1 MTKLELNRPELLESR
16 AFIGGDWVGG
26 ERQSD
31 VIDPATG
38 DIIAQVA
45 DLSVTEMRHAIDAAF
60 CAGPGW
66 AALTAK
72 KRADVLINWHDLL
85 IENQEDL
92 ARILTAEMGKPIA
105 EARGEIAYGASFIR
119 WFAEEGRRIYG
130 DLIPGHQ
137 PDKRI
142 MVLKQP
148 IGVVG
153 SITPW
158 NFPNAMIARKVA
170 PALAA
175 GCTFVGRPAEDTPL
189 SATAMAKLGQ
199 EAGIPDGVLNIV
211 TGTDAPGLGQELCA
225 NPKVRKVTFTG
236 STEVGRILMR
246 QCAQNV
252 TKLSLE
258 LGGNAPF
265 IVFDDADIDK
275 AVEGAIAAKF
285 RNGGQTCVCA
295 NRIYVQDAIHDEF
308 VAKLAHAVGAMQVG
322 PGSEERT
329 DIGPLINAAAVEK
342 VQRHLEDSLKKGAK
356 VAAGGEP
363 DPRGG
368 LYFKPTVITGVCA
381 GMLLLKEETFGPLA
395 PITRFA
401 SEPEV
406 VAMANDTEFGLA
418 AYFYTRDL
426 SRGWRVAEALE
437 YGIVGLNT
445 GIVSTAE
452 APFGGVKASGLGRE
466 GSRYGIEDFLEIKY
480 VCAAI

>member
-1 MTKLELNRPELLESR
+1 MSLDLTRTDLLEPR
-16 AFIGGDWVGG
+16 AFIDGEWIVG
-26 ERQSD
+26 QSRST
-31 VIDPATG
+31 VTDPATG
-38 DIIAQVA
+38 AVVAQVA
-45 DLSVTEMRHAIDAAF
+45 DLAPADMHRAIDAAYA
-60 CAGPGW
+60 AGPAW
-66 AALTAK
+66 AARTARE
-72 KRADVLINWHDLL
+72 RADILLRWHDLL
-85 IENQEDL
+85 LANQEDL

-130 DLIPGHQ
+130 DIIPGHQ

-175 GCTFVGRPAEDTPL
+175 GCTFVGRPAELTPL
-189 SATAMAKLGQ
+189 SATAMARLGQ

-211 TGTDAPGLGQELCA
+211 TGSDADGLGKALCS
-225 NPKVRKVTFTG
+225 NFKVRKLTFTG
-236 STEVGRILMR
+236 STKVGRILMR
-246 QCAQNV
+246 QCADNV

-265 IVFDDADIDK
+265 IVFDDADLDA
-275 AVEGAIAAKF
+275 AVQGAIMAKY
-285 RNGGQTCVCA
+285 RNGGQTCVCV
-295 NRIYVQDAIHDEF
+295 NRFYAQAGIYDAF
-308 VAKLAHAVGAMQVG
+308 VEKLRDAVASLRVG
-322 PGSEERT
+322 PGVEEASQ
-329 DIGPLINAAAVEK
+329 IGPLINTEAVAK
-342 VQRHLEDSLKKGAK
+342 VRRHLDDAVARGARILI
-356 VAAGGEP
+356 GGEI
-363 DPRGG
+363 DPLGE
-368 LYFKPTVITGVCA
+368 LYFRPTVVADVKA
-381 GMLLLKEETFGPLA
+381 GMAVLREETFGPLA
-395 PITRFA
+395 PVVRFETEA
-401 SEPEV
+401 E
-406 VAMANDTEFGLA
+406 AIAGANDTEFGLA

-426 SRGWRVAEALE
+426 SRSWRVAEALE

-466 GSRYGIEDFLEIKY
+466 GSHYGIDDFLEIKY
-480 VCAAI
+480 LCAAI

>member
-1 MTKLELNRPELLESR
+1 MALDLTRSDLLEPR
-16 AFIGGDWVGG
+16 AFING
-26 ERQSD
+26 EWLSGTRHSA
-31 VIDPATG
+31 VTDPASG
-38 DIIAQVA
+38 EVIAQVA
-45 DLSVTEMRHAIDAAF
+45 DLTPDDMHAAIDAAEA
-60 CAGPGW
+60 AGPAW
-66 AALTAK
+66 AGLTARE
-72 KRADVLINWHDLL
+72 RADILMRWHDLML
-85 IENQEDL
+85 ANQEDL

-119 WFAEEGRRIYG
+119 WFAEEARRVYG
-130 DLIPGHQ
+130 DIIPGHQ

-142 MVLKQP
+142 LVLKQP

-175 GCTFVGRPAEDTPL
+175 GCTFVGRPAELTPL
-189 SATAMAKLGQ
+189 SATAMARLGQ

-211 TGTDAPGLGQELCA
+211 TGTDAAGLGKALCS
-225 NPKVRKVTFTG
+225 NFKVRKLTFTG

-246 QCAQNV
+246 QCADNI

-265 IVFDDADIDK
+265 LVFDDADVDA
-275 AVEGAIAAKF
+275 AVQGAMMAKY

-295 NRIYVQDAIHDEF
+295 NRIYAQSGIYETF
-308 VAKLAHAVGAMQVG
+308 VEKLSEAVAAMKVG
-322 PGSEERT
+322 PGMEEGNQ
-329 DIGPLINAAAVEK
+329 IGPLINQPAVEK
-342 VQRHLEDSLKKGAK
+342 VQRHLDDAVGKGAR
-356 VAAGGEP
+356 VLTGGGP
-363 DPRGG
+363 DERGG
-368 LYFKPTVITGVCA
+368 LYFRPTVIADVEP
-381 GMLLLKEETFGPLA
+381 GMALLREETFGPLA
-395 PITRFA
+395 PVVRFDTEA
-401 SEPEV
+401 QA
-406 VAMANDTEFGLA
+406 VAAANDTEFGLA

-426 SRGWRVAEALE
+426 GRSWRVAEALE

-445 GIVSTAE
+445 GLISTAE

-480 VCAAI
+480 LCAGI